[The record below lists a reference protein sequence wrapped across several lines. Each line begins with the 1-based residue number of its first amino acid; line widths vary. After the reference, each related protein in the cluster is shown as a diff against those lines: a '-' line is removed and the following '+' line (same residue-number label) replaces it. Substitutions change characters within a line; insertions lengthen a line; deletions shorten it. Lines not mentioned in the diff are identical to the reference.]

1 MARQTDG
8 QRLREPTGAGAAAGA
23 AVERE
28 RELEIGFSKSRGWFL
43 DLYGSGNDFSGKYMP
58 FECFN

>member
-1 MARQTDG
+1 MARQTDTG
-8 QRLREPTGAGAAAGA
+8 FENREQEHAAV

-43 DLYGSGNDFSGKYMP
+43 DLYGSRNVFTGKHIRFKY
-58 FECFN
+58 CN

>member
-1 MARQTDG
+1 VGGSLRMVSPSLRHGSTDG
-8 QRLREPTGAGAAAGA
+8 QRLREPTGAAAGA

-43 DLYGSGNDFSGKYMP
+43 DLYIWFRK
-58 FECFN
+58 

>member
-1 MARQTDG
+1 MVSPSLRHGSTDG
-8 QRLREPTGAGAAAGA
+8 QRLREPTGAAAGA

-43 DLYGSGNDFSGKYMP
+43 DLYIWFRK
-58 FECFN
+58 